1 MDFETIADL
10 EAAGTRKRLTSLVG
24 PPFIRPRNGGHDPNL
39 MLLGKSSG
47 QLQVE
52 NALDE
57 LEWIREDAGYE
68 E

>member
-1 MDFETIADL
+1 
-10 EAAGTRKRLTSLVG
+10 
-24 PPFIRPRNGGHDPNL
+24 